1 MQKHILVVEDEQ
13 TINRMI
19 ANYFKKE
26 GYAVSQALNGE
37 EALAIFAREPI
48 DLVCLDIMMPKMNGW
63 EVAYKLRESSM
74 TPIIMMS
81 ALSEEDDILK
91 SYALKVDDYITKPFN
106 PRVLVAKVA
115 NMLDRLAL
123 TQTPEG
129 PNVQRNNIR
138 LNIQEKIIYLNN
150 VKLPLTKKEYDLFKF
165 FIENEGAICSRKL
178 LRETVWGEDVEVD
191 ERIVDTYVKKL
202 RHHLGKYNDYI
213 KTIFGVGYRFETR
226 S

>member
-1 MQKHILVVEDEQ
+1 MQKHILIVEDEQ

-26 GYAVSQALNGE
+26 GYEVSQALNGE
-37 EALAIFAREPI
+37 EALAVFASTPI

-74 TPIIMMS
+74 VPIIMMS

-115 NMLDRLAL
+115 NMLERFEL
-123 TQTPEG
+123 TQIPTG
-129 PNVQRNNIR
+129 PTVELNNIR
-138 LNIQEKIIYLNN
+138 LNSQEKTIHLNN
-150 VKLPLTKKEYDLFKF
+150 IKMPLTKKEYDLFKF

-178 LRETVWGEDVEVD
+178 LRDTVWGEDVEVD

-202 RHHLGKYNDYI
+202 RQHLGKYNDYI
-213 KTIFGVGYRFETR
+213 KTIFGVGYRFE
-226 S
+226 SHS

>member
-1 MQKHILVVEDEQ
+1 MQKHILIVEDEQ

-26 GYAVSQALNGE
+26 GYVVSQALDGE
-37 EALAIFAREPI
+37 EALSIFNREAI

-63 EVAYKLRESSM
+63 EVAYQLREQSM
-74 TPIIMMS
+74 IPIIMMS

-115 NMLDRLAL
+115 NMLERYEL
-123 TQTPEG
+123 TQPLGETEIKRS
-129 PNVQRNNIR
+129 NLR
-138 LNIQEKIIYLNN
+138 LNTKTKTVHLNQK
-150 VKLPLTKKEYDLFKF
+150 KLSLTKKEYDLLKF

-178 LRETVWGEDVEVD
+178 LCETIWGKDVEVD

-202 RHHLGKYNDYI
+202 RQHLGPYSDYI
-213 KTIFGVGYRFETR
+213 KTIFGVGYRFETD